1 MCFGGRQQAAPQLY
15 RPTPVQQ
22 EVVTEPEIEL
32 ETADEE
38 AKKKKAKSAGGTSA
52 LQTDLNIPYTGG
64 GSGLN
69 I

>member
-1 MCFGGRQQAAPQLY
+1 MCFGGRQAAPAQPY
-15 RPTPVQQ
+15 RPTPVQM
-22 EVVTEPEIEL
+22 EAVTEPEIEL

-64 GSGLN
+64 GTGLN
-69 I
+69 V

>member
-1 MCFGGRQQAAPQLY
+1 MCFGGRQQAAPQMY
-15 RPTPVQQ
+15 RLTPVQQ
-22 EVVTEPEIEL
+22 EAVTQPEIEL

-64 GSGLN
+64 GTGLN

>member
-1 MCFGGRQQAAPQLY
+1 MCFGGRQAAPAQQY
-15 RPTPVQQ
+15 QPRPVQM
-22 EVVTEPEIEL
+22 ETVTEPEIEL

-64 GSGLN
+64 GTGLN
-69 I
+69 V